1 MTDETPNNNK
11 ADREDWSA
19 HVDDLANQVK
29 ILALNLAITLAKA
42 KDDVKELA
50 YLEPEFTRLIH
61 GSVEV
66 IKEITTILRTV
77 RNEDKMVYSP
87 PSESGKLDR
96 IDTALNEILNQ
107 SQTILKTIGDIK
119 KRRGKV
125 DKYR

>member
-1 MTDETPNNNK
+1 MTDEISQNNK
-11 ADREDWSA
+11 AHHEDWTIQ
-19 HVDDLANQVK
+19 VDDLANQVK
-29 ILALNLAITLAKA
+29 ILALNLAITLAKT
-42 KDDVKELA
+42 KNDVKELA

-66 IKEITTILRTV
+66 IKEITTILRAV

-87 PSESGKLDR
+87 PSESGRLDR

-107 SQTILKTIGDIK
+107 SHSILKTISDIK

-125 DKYR
+125 DNYR